1 MKQASVLNFF
11 HYICSLYEFVLMEED
26 VILQVKNGD
35 KAAFELLYK
44 RYWRKV
50 YNFTNLYIASAIDV
64 EEVVQEVFIK
74 IWDARAFVDETK
86 NFEGFLFI
94 VTRNLIFNRF
104 RSSFNEA
111 FYQMTV
117 LESVAD
123 SYNVEDEL
131 VASDLHNHLNMLL
144 EMLPPRQR
152 EVFHLSRQEHL
163 TYKEISLRL
172 QISEK
177 TVEHHISNVLKFL
190 KRNLELYS
198 IFAML

>member
-1 MKQASVLNFF
+1 
-11 HYICSLYEFVLMEED
+11 MEKD
-26 VILQVKNGD
+26 VIRQVRNGD

-50 YNFTNLYIASAIDV
+50 YNFTNLYLASAIDI

-74 IWDARAFVDETK
+74 IWEARAFVDETK

-94 VTRNLIFNRF
+94 VTRNLIFNRS

-123 SYNVEDEL
+123 SHNVEDEL
-131 VASDLHNHLNMLL
+131 IASDLHNHLNMLL

-152 EVFHLSRQEHL
+152 EVFQLSRQEHL

-198 IFAML
+198 IFVML

>member
-11 HYICSLYEFVLMEED
+11 HYICSFYEFVLMEEE

-74 IWDARAFVDETK
+74 IWEARAFVDETK

-131 VASDLHNHLNMLL
+131 VASDLHNHLKMLL

-152 EVFHLSRQEHL
+152 DVFHLSRQEHL
-163 TYKEISLRL
+163 TYKEISLHL